1 MKNNSDDSFY
11 HQFLNLEKELTE
23 IIINPGPKN
32 ILITTKNYA
41 LNDNPLSYTYKVV
54 FRPQQNDMVKEL
66 IETQF
71 GEGTLE
77 DSGYIWTGRGSFEI
91 ILNDNSLKMEIQ
103 KSTDNQEVVDKIKNL
118 GDKILA
124 TKNIN
129 NTNT

>member
-1 MKNNSDDSFY
+1 MKKSLSIVLFMLTLSVFAQLRANNTESYYSMKGTFNSDKKDIIKKTI
-11 HQFLNLEKELTE
+11 EKE
-23 IIINPGPKN
+23 
-32 ILITTKNYA
+32 
-41 LNDNPLSYTYKVV
+41 
-54 FRPQQNDMVKEL
+54 
-66 IETQF
+66 F

-103 KSTDNQEVVDKIKNL
+103 KSTDNGEVVDKIKNL